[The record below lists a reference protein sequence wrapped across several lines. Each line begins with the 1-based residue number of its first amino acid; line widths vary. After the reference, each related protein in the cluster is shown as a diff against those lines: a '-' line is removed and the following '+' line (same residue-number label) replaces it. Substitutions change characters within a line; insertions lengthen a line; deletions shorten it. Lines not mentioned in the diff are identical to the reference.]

1 MAKQINIDGY
11 DICQPPVCEDNTEVV
26 ILSVVEGSIIVKLTV
41 YNNDDT
47 PSLIA
52 VEYSINNQRFNNIQ
66 ETQEEDK
73 PWTITIEPEEL
84 GLMFLRA
91 KVVINN
97 RKYFSK
103 IRTIQITNIINPSNL
118 S

>member
-1 MAKQINIDGY
+1 MAKQIIIDGN
-11 DICQPPVCEDNTEVV
+11 DICQPPICDDNTEVV
-26 ILSVVEGSIIVKLTV
+26 ILSVIEGSIIIEFTV
-41 YNNDDT
+41 YSNDNT

-66 ETQEEDK
+66 ETQGNNR
-73 PWTITIEPEEL
+73 PWTVTIEPDEL

-97 RKYFSK
+97 REYLSK
-103 IRTIQITNIINPSNL
+103 IRSIQVTSIANL